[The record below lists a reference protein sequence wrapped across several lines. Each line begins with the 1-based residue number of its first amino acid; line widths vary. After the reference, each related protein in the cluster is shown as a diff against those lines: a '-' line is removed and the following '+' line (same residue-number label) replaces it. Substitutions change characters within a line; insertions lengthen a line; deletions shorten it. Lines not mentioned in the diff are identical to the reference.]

1 MKSINERSLELH
13 EKNIGKLAIVSKVP
27 LENSADLSLAYSP
40 GVAAPCV
47 EIHKNTED
55 VYKYTSKGNMV
66 AVITDGSAVLG
77 LGNIGP
83 LAALPV
89 MEGKCLL
96 FKKFANV
103 DAVPI
108 CLNTQDPK
116 EIINIVKNISPTY
129 GGINLEDISFPR
141 CVEIEET
148 LRKELDIP
156 LFHDDQHGTAIVVCA
171 ALINAC
177 KLVKKDFKELNIAL
191 SGLGAAG
198 SAIAKLLKQM
208 GVNKIYAVNSRGAVS
223 KLNDNN
229 ILINKLLDEKIIDS
243 FDFKNSGLKE
253 IIKNTDCFIGVS
265 IKDVLTIDMVNSM
278 AEKPIVFALDNPDP
292 EISYENVKKTKA
304 FIYATG
310 RSDIS
315 NQINNVLAF
324 PGIFNGV
331 LRAKSKK
338 ITDEM
343 FEATAI
349 AIANLLDE
357 RDLTKEYIIPSPF
370 DKRVMHAVSDAVYKK
385 AKEQGICR

>member
-1 MKSINERSLELH
+1 MKSINQRSLDLH
-13 EKNIGKLAIVSKVP
+13 AKNKGKLEIASKVP
-27 LENSADLSLAYSP
+27 LENSDDLSLAYSP

-47 EIHKNTED
+47 EIHKNSED
-55 VYKYTSKGNMV
+55 VYKYTSKANMV

-108 CLNTQDPK
+108 CLNTQDTK

-141 CVEIEET
+141 CVEIEQT
-148 LRKELDIP
+148 LREELDIP
-156 LFHDDQHGTAIVVCA
+156 LFHDDQHGTAIVTCA

-177 KLVKKDFKELNIAL
+177 KLVGKELGELKVAL

-208 GVNKIYAVNSRGAVS
+208 GVHKIYAVNSRGAVS
-223 KLNDNN
+223 KLKNN
-229 ILINKLLDEKIIDS
+229 NTLINSLLDDKIIDS
-243 FDFKNSGLKE
+243 YDIENAGLKE
-253 IIKNTDCFIGVS
+253 IIENTDCFIGVS
-265 IKDVLTIDMVNSM
+265 VKDVLTIDMVNSM
-278 AEKPIVFALDNPDP
+278 TDKPIIFALANPDP
-292 EISYENVKKTKA
+292 EISYNLVKKSKA
-304 FIYATG
+304 YIYATG

-324 PGIFNGV
+324 PGIFHGA
-331 LRAKSKK
+331 LKAKSRK

-343 FEATAI
+343 YETTAI
-349 AIANLLDE
+349 AISSLIKE
-357 RDLTKEYIIPSPF
+357 EEISREYIIPSPF
-370 DKRVMHAVSDAVYKK
+370 DERVMKAVSDAVYKK

>member
-1 MKSINERSLELH
+1 MKSINQRSLELH
-13 EKNIGKLAIVSKVP
+13 EKNKGKLAISSKVP
-27 LENSADLSLAYSP
+27 LENLDDLSLAYSP

-47 EIHKNTED
+47 EIHKNNED

-116 EIINIVKNISPTY
+116 EIISIVKNIAPTY

-148 LRKELDIP
+148 LRDELDIP

-177 KLVKKDFKELNIAL
+177 KLVGKEIEKLQIVI

-198 SAIAKLLKQM
+198 SAIAKLLRQM
-208 GVNKIYAVNSRGAVS
+208 GATKIYATNSRGAVS
-223 KLNDNN
+223 KLKNN
-229 ILINKLLDEKIIDS
+229 NELINKLLNEHIIDT
-243 FDFKNSGLKE
+243 FDMENANLKE
-253 IIKNTDCFIGVS
+253 IIKDADCFIGVS
-265 IKDVLTIDMVNSM
+265 VKDILTIDMVNSM
-278 AEKPIVFALDNPDP
+278 SEKPIVFALANPDP
-292 EISYENVKKTKA
+292 EISYENVKKSNA

-310 RSDIS
+310 RSDIY

-324 PGIFNGV
+324 PGIFHGAFK
-331 LRAKSKK
+331 AKSKK

-343 FEATAI
+343 YETTAR
-349 AIANLLDE
+349 AIANLIKDKE
-357 RDLTKEYIIPSPF
+357 ITREYIIPSPF
-370 DKRVMHAVSDAVYKK
+370 DERVMEAVSDAVYKK

>member
-1 MKSINERSLELH
+1 MKSINQRSLELH
-13 EKNIGKLAIVSKVP
+13 EKHIGKLEIASKVP
-27 LENSADLSLAYSP
+27 LENSDDLALAYSP

-47 EIHKNTED
+47 EIYKNSED

-83 LAALPV
+83 FAALPV

-116 EIINIVKNISPTY
+116 EIISIIRNIAPTY

-177 KLVKKDFKELNIAL
+177 KVVSKEFKELNIAL
-191 SGLGAAG
+191 CGLGAAG

-208 GVNKIYAVNSRGAVS
+208 GVKRIYAVNTSGAVS
-223 KLNDNN
+223 NLKNN
-229 ILINKLLDEKIIDS
+229 NSLISQLLDENIIDS
-243 FDFKNSGLKE
+243 FDIKDSGLKE
-253 IIKNTDCFIGVS
+253 IVKSADCFIGVS
-265 IKDVLTIDMVNSM
+265 VKDLLTVEMVNSM
-278 AEKPIVFALDNPDP
+278 SDKPIVFALANPDP
-292 EISYENVKKTKA
+292 EISYEEVKKSKA
-304 FIYATG
+304 YIYATG

-324 PGIFNGV
+324 PGIFHGV
-331 LRAKSKK
+331 FRAKSKK

-343 FEATAI
+343 YETTAR
-349 AIANLLDE
+349 AIANILDE
-357 RDLTKEYIIPSPF
+357 KDITREYIIPSPF
-370 DKRVMHAVSDAVYKK
+370 DKRVMKAVSDAVYKK